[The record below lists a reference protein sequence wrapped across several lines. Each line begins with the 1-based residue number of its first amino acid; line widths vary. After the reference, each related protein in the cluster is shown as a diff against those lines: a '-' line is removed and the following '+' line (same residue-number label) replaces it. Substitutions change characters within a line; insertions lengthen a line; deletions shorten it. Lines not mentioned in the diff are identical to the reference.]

1 MTSRPV
7 EHQTDRPRPRRSYH
21 SPKREKASL
30 ETRRR
35 IRDAAEELFLRNGY
49 FRTTT
54 KAIAKHAGVA
64 EMTVF
69 LAFSNK
75 AALLSDIIRVKVR
88 GDDQDTPM
96 VARDDWRDMLCAP
109 PDEIL
114 LRFAALNGKILT
126 RTARILELA
135 ESAATAD
142 AELAAQRDRAHL
154 HIRGDFQQIADALT
168 KQRYLPPNLPAQRAA
183 DTIYALA
190 NHTTYLLLTTECGWT
205 TRQYVDWLATTLQAT
220 LTNNPLPNRR

>member
-7 EHQTDRPRPRRSYH
+7 KRKADRAAPRRTYH
-21 SPKREKASL
+21 SPKREQASL

-35 IRDAAEELFLRNGY
+35 IRDSAEALFLRDGY

-75 AALLSDIIRVKVR
+75 PTLLSEIIRVKVR

-96 VARDDWRDMLCAP
+96 AARDTWQEMLGAP
-109 PDEIL
+109 PGEIL
-114 LRFAALNGKILT
+114 PRFAALNGEILA
-126 RTARILELA
+126 RTAPILALA

-142 AELAAQRDRAHL
+142 AELAARRDSSHA
-154 HIRGDFQQIADALT
+154 HIRGDFQQVADALAKNGRLAPGIT
-168 KQRYLPPNLPAQRAA
+168 ADRAG

-190 NHTTYLLLTTECGWT
+190 SPSTYLLLTDECRWSKP
-205 TRQYVDWLATTLQAT
+205 QYVRWLATTLQTT
-220 LTNNPLPNRR
+220 LTDNTS